1 MDRIFLGF
9 SDRQLQINTG
19 GVKTPPLQKNN
30 QKNGIITLSK
40 DFKMIL
46 MIDNYDSFTYNIVQ
60 YCLELGADL
69 KVIRNDE
76 LTIQEI
82 EALNPEKI
90 IISPGPA
97 TPNKAG
103 ISLEVIEYFKD
114 KLPILGICLGHQA
127 IAQVFGGKVVE
138 AKNMMHGKTSKIHKS
153 KDTCIF
159 KGLPQEFTMTRYH
172 SLVVENKNLPSV
184 LIPTSYSMDDDE
196 IMSLEIKDKNIYGVQ
211 FHPESILSEYGYEIL
226 DNFLKL

>member
-1 MDRIFLGF
+1 
-9 SDRQLQINTG
+9 
-19 GVKTPPLQKNN
+19 
-30 QKNGIITLSK
+30 
-40 DFKMIL
+40 MIL

-76 LTIQEI
+76 LSIEEI
-82 EALNPEKI
+82 EELAPEKI

-97 TPNKAG
+97 TPNEAG
-103 ISLEVIEYFKD
+103 ISLDVIKYFSD

-127 IAQVFGGKVVE
+127 IAQAFGGKVIE
-138 AKNMMHGKTSKIHKS
+138 AKNMMHGKTSVIKQTS
-153 KDTCIF
+153 KTKIF
-159 KGLPQEFTMTRYH
+159 KELPKEFTMTRYH
-172 SLVVENKNLPSV
+172 SLVVEKETLPDSIV
-184 LIPTSYSMDDDE
+184 PTSYSTDDEE